1 MYDTFDASRFQPQLR
16 AQFRKQF
23 TAVSPA
29 CSLFS
34 LTLECPGLHLR
45 NLPPLPAPYLYWA
58 RPDRDLQQLGLGEAW
73 RTTASGRQRFDTL
86 SNALCQLERNWHRG
100 QQPGSADASPGVFCA
115 LAFAPD
121 DPMTACWEGLPN
133 SILFVPRLLLRS
145 EAGKTSLTFT
155 CTGKE
160 LQQTETVLNDW
171 SELIKQ
177 LFQAVSASLMWH
189 EENSHPA
196 ERVTPQTDT
205 SWTEAVQRAIGSIKA
220 GQLDKVVTAR
230 RVRVEACR
238 SFQATKILS
247 RLARLY
253 PSCLLLSIKLGGNTV
268 VSATPE
274 RLATLRNRSIRCD
287 ALGGTTGR
295 SQDSGRD
302 RQLAL
307 RLLNS
312 HKTQHEH
319 ALVVES
325 IQAALEPLCRQL
337 ALPDTPA
344 VVKLRN
350 LQHLWTGIKGTLRT
364 GVSLLDAA
372 RRLHPTPAVAGTP
385 TATACQWL
393 QDHENLERGWYSGI
407 VGWLQ
412 PNGDGELSV
421 LLRCA
426 VLQGCSAELFA
437 GAGIVA
443 DSDPQA
449 ELQETEIKL
458 RAMLEAMQETA
469 GRTAT
474 PLPDSQAGQQAG
486 HS

>member
-1 MYDTFDASRFQPQLR
+1 MHDNSDASRFQQQLH

-23 TAVSPA
+23 AAGIPA

-34 LTLECPGLHLR
+34 LTLECPDLHLR

-58 RPDRDLQQLGLGEAW
+58 RPDRDLQHLGLGEAW

-86 SNALCQLERNWHRG
+86 SNALCQLERNWQRG
-100 QQPGSADASPGVFCA
+100 HQSGSPSPSPGVFCA

-121 DPMTACWEGLPN
+121 DPMTACWQGLPN
-133 SILFVPRLLLRS
+133 SILLVPRLLLRCK
-145 EAGKTSLTFT
+145 AGQTSLTFT

-160 LQQTETVLNDW
+160 LQQAEAVLSDW
-171 SELIKQ
+171 SGLIKQ
-177 LFQAVSASLMWH
+177 LFQAVSASLMPH
-189 EENSHPA
+189 EEDSHQA
-196 ERVTPQTDT
+196 VRVTPPTDT
-205 SWTEAVQRAIGSIKA
+205 SWIEAVQRAIGSIKS

-230 RVRVEACR
+230 RVRVEASR

-274 RLATLRNRSIRCD
+274 RLASLRNRSIRCD

-312 HKTQHEH
+312 RKTQHEH

-325 IQAALEPLCRQL
+325 IQAALDPLCHQL

-385 TATACQWL
+385 TATACRWL
-393 QDHENLERGWYSGI
+393 QDHENLARGWYSGI

-426 VLQGCSAELFA
+426 VLQGRRAELFA

-458 RAMLEAMQETA
+458 RAMLEAMQQAA

-474 PLPDSQAGQQAG
+474 PLTNSKAGQQAG

>member
-1 MYDTFDASRFQPQLR
+1 MQDTFNASRIQQQLH
-16 AQFRKQF
+16 AQFLTQF
-23 TAVSPA
+23 TAGIPA

-34 LTLECPGLHLR
+34 LTLECPGFHLSG
-45 NLPPLPAPYLYWA
+45 LPPLSQPYLYWA
-58 RPDRDLQQLGLGEAW
+58 RPDRNLQLLGLGEAW
-73 RTTASGRQRFDTL
+73 RTTASGTQRFEIL
-86 SNALCQLERNWHRG
+86 SNRLRQLERNWRTEH
-100 QQPGSADASPGVFCA
+100 QPDSAGRSPGVFCA
-115 LAFAPD
+115 MAFAPD

-145 EAGKTSLTFT
+145 EAGQTSLTFS
-155 CTGKE
+155 CAGNE
-160 LQQTETVLNDW
+160 LQQAEAVLSNW
-171 SELIKQ
+171 SGLIRQ
-177 LFQAVSASLMWH
+177 LCQAVSTSQKPH
-189 EENSHPA
+189 EEASQHA
-196 ERVTPQTDT
+196 VHVTPQTDT
-205 SWTEAVQRAIGSIKA
+205 SWTNAVQSAIGTIRS
-220 GQLDKVVTAR
+220 GRLDKVVTAR
-230 RVRVEACR
+230 RVRVEASR
-238 SFQATKILS
+238 SFQAAEILS
-247 RLARLY
+247 RLTRLY
-253 PSCLLLSIKLGGNTV
+253 PSCLLLAIKLGANTV

-274 RLATLRNRSIRCD
+274 RLATLRNGTIRCD

-302 RQLAL
+302 RKLAL
-307 RLLNS
+307 RLLNNR
-312 HKTQHEH
+312 KTQHEH
-319 ALVVES
+319 MLVVES
-325 IQAALEPLCRQL
+325 IHSALEPLCREL

-350 LQHLWTGIKGTLRT
+350 LQHLWTGIKGTLRS

-385 TATACQWL
+385 TATACRWL
-393 QDHENLERGWYSGI
+393 QDHEHLARGWYSGI

-412 PNGDGELSV
+412 TDGDGDLSV

-426 VLQGCSAELFA
+426 VLQGCSADLFA

-458 RAMLEAMQETA
+458 RAMLEAMQEDA

-474 PLPDSQAGQQAG
+474 PLTSLQAGQQAG

>member
-1 MYDTFDASRFQPQLR
+1 MHDTFNASRFQQQLH
-16 AQFRKQF
+16 AQFRQHF
-23 TAVSPA
+23 TAGIPA

-45 NLPPLPAPYLYWA
+45 GLPPLPVPYLYWA
-58 RPDRDLQQLGLGEAW
+58 RPDRDFQQLGLGEAW
-73 RTTASGRQRFDTL
+73 RTTASGTQRFDTL
-86 SNALCQLERNWHRG
+86 STALRQLERDWQRQH
-100 QQPGSADASPGVFCA
+100 QPGSPSPNPGVFCA

-121 DPMTACWEGLPN
+121 DPMAACWEGLPN

-145 EAGKTSLTFT
+145 EAGQTSLTFT
-155 CTGKE
+155 CTGNE
-160 LQQTETVLNDW
+160 LQQAEAVLSNW
-171 SELIKQ
+171 SGLIEQ
-177 LFQAVSASLMWH
+177 LCQAVSTSQKPH
-189 EENSHPA
+189 EKDSQQA
-196 ERVTPQTDT
+196 VRVTPQTDT
-205 SWTEAVQRAIGSIKA
+205 SWTDAVQSAIGSIKS

-230 RVRVEACR
+230 RIRLEACR
-238 SFQATKILS
+238 PFEATKILS

-253 PSCLLLSIKLGGNTV
+253 PSCLLLAIKLGGNTV

-295 SQDSGRD
+295 SQDPARD
-302 RQLAL
+302 RKLAL

-312 HKTQHEH
+312 RKAQHEH

-325 IQAALEPLCRQL
+325 IQSALEPLCREL
-337 ALPDTPA
+337 APPDIPA

-364 GVSLLDAA
+364 GVSLLDTA

-385 TATACQWL
+385 TDTACQWL
-393 QDHENLERGWYSGI
+393 QDHENLARGWYSGI

-412 PNGDGELSV
+412 ANGDGELSV

-426 VLQGCSAELFA
+426 VLQGRSADLFA

-458 RAMLEAMQETA
+458 RAMQEAMQEAAA
-469 GRTAT
+469 GTAT
-474 PLPDSQAGQQAG
+474 PVTDSQAGQRVG

>member
-1 MYDTFDASRFQPQLR
+1 MHDTFDVSRFQQQLH
-16 AQFRKQF
+16 AQFRKRF
-23 TAVSPA
+23 NAGIPA

-34 LTLECPGLHLR
+34 LTLECPNLHLR

-73 RTTASGRQRFDTL
+73 RTTAAGTQRFDTL
-86 SNALCQLERNWHRG
+86 SNALLQLERNWQRG
-100 QQPGSADASPGVFCA
+100 HQPGSPDPSPGVFCA

-145 EAGKTSLTFT
+145 EAGQTSLTFT

-160 LQQTETVLNDW
+160 LQHAEAVLSDW
-171 SELIKQ
+171 SGLIDQ
-177 LFQAVSASLMWH
+177 LYQAVSASPVPH
-189 EENSHPA
+189 EEDSHQA
-196 ERVTPQTDT
+196 VRVTPPTDT
-205 SWTEAVQRAIGSIKA
+205 SWTESVQRAIGSIKS
-220 GQLDKVVTAR
+220 GRLDKVVTAR
-230 RVRVEACR
+230 RVQVEASR
-238 SFQATKILS
+238 SFEATKILS

-253 PSCLLLSIKLGGNTV
+253 PSCLLLAVKLGGNTV

-274 RLATLRNRSIRCD
+274 RLASLRNRSIRCD

-295 SQDSGRD
+295 SQDPVQD

-307 RLLNS
+307 RLLNNR
-312 HKTQHEH
+312 KTQHEH
-319 ALVVES
+319 ALVVKS
-325 IQAALEPLCRQL
+325 IQAALKPLCRQL
-337 ALPDTPA
+337 DLPAPPA

-364 GVSLLDAA
+364 DVSLLDAA

-385 TATACQWL
+385 TDTARRWL
-393 QDHENLERGWYSGI
+393 QDHENLARGWYSGI

-412 PNGDGELSV
+412 ANGDGELSV

-426 VLQGCSAELFA
+426 VLQGRSADLFA

-458 RAMLEAMQETA
+458 RAMLEAMQEA
-469 GRTAT
+469 AERPAT
-474 PLPDSQAGQQAG
+474 TSANSRAGQRAG